1 MRVSDEGQVQSDVE
15 TRSLRTSARVE
26 IRYLQAA
33 DLDHVDVQFGVSV
46 AGLFAEGDEGLEG
59 ALRVRVVSGEWWVV
73 GGEWWVVGGGR

>member
-1 MRVSDEGQVQSDVE
+1 
-15 TRSLRTSARVE
+15 VE

-59 ALRVRVVSGEWWVV
+59 ALRVRVVSGGWWVV
-73 GGEWWVVGGGR
+73 GGEW